1 MRVLDCMSVSPNGI
15 NYDTILRSLCDRCK
29 LKQGM
34 EVLDRQLQ
42 IKCYPDVVTYTELID
57 AACKDSRVGQA
68 MKLLI
73 EMVSKECKQA
83 TPYFFFFLLLM
94 RREDDTFVQ

>member
-1 MRVLDCMSVSPNGI
+1 
-15 NYDTILRSLCDRCK
+15 
-29 LKQGM
+29 M

-73 EMVSKECKQA
+73 EMVSKECKPNVVTYNA
-83 TPYFFFFLLLM
+83 LIKGICNEGVGWM
-94 RREDDTFVQ
+94 K